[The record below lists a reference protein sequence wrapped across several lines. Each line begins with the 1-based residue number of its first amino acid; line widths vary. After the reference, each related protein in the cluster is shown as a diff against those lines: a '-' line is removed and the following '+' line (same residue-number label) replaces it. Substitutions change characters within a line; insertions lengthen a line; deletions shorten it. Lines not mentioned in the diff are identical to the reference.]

1 MLFTVGWMSP
11 EIHDYRA
18 RLGFV
23 LFVGHAE
30 LAARLGERRAD
41 PDSHYSREAVNDA
54 HRALAE
60 QLVQTAARTTDPER
74 LLYAA
79 QTEAHEVAEIPEL
92 EVE

>member
-1 MLFTVGWMSP
+1 MAPQIT
-11 EIHDYRA
+11 DYRA

-23 LFVGHAE
+23 LFVGHSE
-30 LAARLGERRAD
+30 LAARLGERRGD
-41 PDSHYSREAVNDA
+41 PHAHYSREAVNDA

-60 QLVQTAARTTDPER
+60 QLVQTAAQTTDPER

-79 QTEAHEVAEIPEL
+79 QEHANELADIPEL

>member
-1 MLFTVGWMSP
+1 MSSK
-11 EIHDYRA
+11 IHDYTA

-23 LFVGHAE
+23 LFVGHTE
-30 LAARLGERRAD
+30 LAARLGERRGD
-41 PDSHYSREAVNDA
+41 PEAHYSRAAVNDA

-60 QLVQTAARTTDPER
+60 QLVQTAAETTDPER

-79 QTEAHEVAEIPEL
+79 QEHANKLSEIPEL